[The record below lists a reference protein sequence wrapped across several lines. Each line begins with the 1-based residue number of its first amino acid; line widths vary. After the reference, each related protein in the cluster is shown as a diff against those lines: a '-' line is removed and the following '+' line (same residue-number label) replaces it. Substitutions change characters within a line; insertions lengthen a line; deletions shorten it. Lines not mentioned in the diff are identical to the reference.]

1 MPGKIFGG
9 LNQVELDAEYDNQR
23 HVPDFRVTLEAYAE
37 RSQAARA
44 TLACRVGLP
53 YGAGARQQ
61 MDVFPAAGGGTP
73 VHVFFHGGAWRNL
86 HRDDAAAQAPATVA
100 AGIAYVA
107 AGFDLATEVSLDAM
121 VFQARVAVAWIG
133 AHAREFGADPARLTV
148 SGHSSGAHLAA
159 MVAVTD
165 WSALFG
171 LPADLVKGVA
181 LVSGLYDLEPV
192 RLSYRNALLQLDADA
207 VGRLSPIRHHT
218 PPRTQIM
225 LAMAEHDTAEFHRQ
239 TRALEKAWST
249 PPVIVAADRN
259 HYDVALDLADPASAI
274 GAACLALAK
283 A

>member
-1 MPGKIFGG
+1 MPGEIFGG
-9 LNQVELDAEYDNQR
+9 MNQAELDAQYHNQR
-23 HVPDFRVTLEAYAE
+23 HVPDFRAIVAAYTE

-44 TLACRVGLP
+44 TLPCRVGIP
-53 YGAGARQQ
+53 FGAGARQQ
-61 MDVFPAAGGGTP
+61 LDVFPANGGGAP

-133 AHAREFGADPARLTV
+133 AHAREFRADPRRLTI

-159 MVAVTD
+159 MVGVTD
-165 WSALFG
+165 WPALFG

-192 RLSYRNALLQLDADA
+192 RLSYRNALLQLDPDA
-207 VGRLSPIRHHT
+207 VERLSPLRHR
-218 PPRTQIM
+218 PPPGTRIM
-225 LAMAEHDTAEFHRQ
+225 LATAEHDTAEFHRQ
-239 TRALEKAWST
+239 TRALEEAWSA
-249 PPVIVAADRN
+249 PSVIMAADRN